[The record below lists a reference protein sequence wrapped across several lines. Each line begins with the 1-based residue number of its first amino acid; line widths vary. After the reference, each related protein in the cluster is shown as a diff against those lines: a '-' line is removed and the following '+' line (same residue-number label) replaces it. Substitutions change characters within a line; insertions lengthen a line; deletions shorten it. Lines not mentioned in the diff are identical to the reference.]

1 MMKRPGKIAGFTLLE
16 LVISMAI
23 LAVIVLGLQQSLGT
37 ALSSYSSITEKQ
49 DLIVEARLAME
60 RLVMFAQETDKVLSP
75 VGSNEEVLKVSERVL
90 DTYTNTTHVYT
101 VGGDGRPDADN
112 NADGLVN
119 TGADD
124 LPDYIT
130 FDLDKTDSTNWK
142 LMEQM
147 PDYSTAPSDLL
158 QRKVI
163 CEHVTEFRCSRL
175 SAGLVEIRL
184 SLSDGKASVSLRTR
198 ALARLI
204 G

>member
-1 MMKRPGKIAGFTLLE
+1 MKRPGKIAGFTLLE